1 MSWLLFGSSQHATR
15 PEHSI
20 ALCQIFDEILV
31 NAADN
36 KQRDASMNLLK
47 IDIDVEANRYGSLF
61 LLLPFFFLEQ
71 CIRFHLMLPSGYK
84 NVVLFPPPVCYQTST
99 LLCTAQA
106 PRSFSSFF
114 FFFFGRILFSLSQ
127 FSYHTYISTMWQI
140 RICRI

>member
-71 CIRFHLMLPSGYK
+71 CIRIHLMLPSGYK

-114 FFFFGRILFSLSQ
+114 FVFWENTFLAVTVQLP
-127 FSYHTYISTMWQI
+127 YLYIHYVADTDM
-140 RICRI
+140 